1 MTAPRFEG
9 RTVIVTGAGSGIGLA
24 AAVKFAQE
32 GANVALFELDPLRA
46 ESAREE
52 LESIRAGS
60 GFVQIVDVSDPD
72 GMEAA
77 YRNVNEHFGGVD
89 AVFANA
95 GINGAKGPIE
105 HMELDEFKKTID
117 VNLGGMFL
125 SVKYAIPYMKK
136 RGGGSIVITSSVNG
150 NGRYSSVGMSPYS
163 TSKAG
168 QVAFAKM
175 AALELARYRIRVN
188 AICPGAISTNI
199 DETTEEDARMDEIA
213 IPLEFPRGGDHPLAG
228 RHGLP
233 EEVAD
238 LAVFLASS
246 ESRHVTGTSITV
258 DGGES
263 LLF

>member
-1 MTAPRFEG
+1 MSAPRFEG
-9 RTVIVTGAGSGIGLA
+9 RTVIVTGAGSGIGRA
-24 AAVKFAQE
+24 AALKFAEE
-32 GANVALFELDPLRA
+32 GANVGLFDLDAERA
-46 ESAREE
+46 ESVRGE
-52 LESIRAGS
+52 LEAIRAGS
-60 GFVQIVDVSDPD
+60 GFVRTLDVSDA
-72 GMEAA
+72 EAMADA
-77 YRNVNEHFGGVD
+77 YQAVNDRFGGLD

-105 HMELDEFKKTID
+105 HMELAEFQKTID

-125 SVKYAIPYMKK
+125 SVKLAIPYMKQ

-150 NGRYSSVGMSPYS
+150 NTRFSSIGMSPYS

-188 AICPGAISTNI
+188 TICPGAISTNI
-199 DETTEEDARMDEIA
+199 DETTEENGRMDEIA

-228 RHGLP
+228 SHGQP

-238 LAVFLASS
+238 LAVYLASS
-246 ESRHVTGTSITV
+246 EARHVTGASITV

>member
-1 MTAPRFEG
+1 MSELRFEG
-9 RTVIVTGAGSGIGLA
+9 KTVIVTGAGSGIGRA
-24 AAVKFAQE
+24 AALKFANE
-32 GANVALFELDPLRA
+32 GANIGLFELDPERA
-46 ESAREE
+46 EFVRGE
-52 LESIRAGS
+52 LENIREGS
-60 GFVQIVDVSDPD
+60 ALACAVDVSDAAA
-72 GMEAA
+72 MEEAF
-77 YRNVNEHFGGVD
+77 RSVVERFGGLD

-105 HMELDEFKKTID
+105 HMELDEFRKTID

-125 SVKYAIPYMKK
+125 SVKHAIPYMKQ
-136 RGGGSIVITSSVNG
+136 RGGGSIIITSSVNG
-150 NGRYSSVGMSPYS
+150 NNRFSSIGMSPYS

-188 AICPGAISTNI
+188 AICPGVVATNI
-199 DETTEEDARMDEIA
+199 DETTEEDPRMEEIA

-246 ESRHVTGTSITV
+246 DSRHVTGTAITV

>member
-1 MTAPRFEG
+1 MSVPRFEG
-9 RTVIVTGAGSGIGLA
+9 RTVIVTGAGSGIGRA
-24 AAVKFAQE
+24 AALKFASE
-32 GANVALFELDPLRA
+32 GANVGLFELNPERA
-46 ESAREE
+46 EEVREE
-52 LESIRAGS
+52 LESIRPGS
-60 GFVQIVDVSDPD
+60 GLVCTVDVSDPE
-72 GMEAA
+72 GMEEA
-77 YRNVNEHFGGVD
+77 YRQVNDQFGGLD

-95 GINGAKGPIE
+95 GINGAMGPIE
-105 HMELDEFKKTID
+105 HMDLTEFQKTIS
-117 VNLGGMFL
+117 VNLDGMFL
-125 SVKYAIPYMKK
+125 SVKLAIPYMKK

-150 NGRYSSVGMSPYS
+150 NTRFSSIGMSPYS

-188 AICPGAISTNI
+188 TICPGAISTNI
-199 DETTEEDARMDEIA
+199 DETTETNERMEEIA

-238 LAVFLASS
+238 LAVYLASS
-246 ESRHVTGTSITV
+246 EARHVTGASITV

>member
-1 MTAPRFEG
+1 MSATRFEG
-9 RTVIVTGAGSGIGLA
+9 RTVIVTGAGSGIGRA
-24 AAVKFAQE
+24 AALKFASE
-32 GANVALFELDPLRA
+32 GANVGLFDLDSERA
-46 ESAREE
+46 ESVRGEVE
-52 LESIRAGS
+52 DIRRGAGL
-60 GFVQIVDVSDPD
+60 VCVVDVSDPLT
-72 GMEAA
+72 MEQSFNAVVE
-77 YRNVNEHFGGVD
+77 RFGGLD

-105 HMELDEFKKTID
+105 HMELAEFQRTID

-125 SVKYAIPYMKK
+125 SVKLAVPHMKK

-150 NGRYSSVGMSPYS
+150 NTRFSSIGMSPYS

-175 AALELARYRIRVN
+175 AALELARYKIRVN

-199 DETTEEDARMDEIA
+199 DETTDEHDLADEIA

-238 LAVFLASS
+238 LAVYLASS
-246 ESRHVTGTSITV
+246 EARHVTGASITV

>member
-1 MTAPRFEG
+1 MSVPRFEN
-9 RTVIVTGAGSGIGLA
+9 RTVIVTGAGSGIGRA
-24 AAVKFAQE
+24 AALKFAQE
-32 GANVALFELDPLRA
+32 GANVGLFELNPERA
-46 ESAREE
+46 EEVRQE
-52 LESIRAGS
+52 LEAIRPGS
-60 GFVQIVDVSDPD
+60 ALVCEVDVSDLEA
-72 GMEAA
+72 MEAA
-77 YRNVNEHFGGVD
+77 YQAVTDRFGGLD

-95 GINGAKGPIE
+95 GINGAMGPIE
-105 HMELDEFKKTID
+105 HMELSEFQKTID

-125 SVKYAIPYMKK
+125 SVKLAVPHMKK

-150 NGRYSSVGMSPYS
+150 NTRFSSIGMSPYS

-188 AICPGAISTNI
+188 TICPGAISTNI
-199 DETTEEDARMDEIA
+199 EETTETNERMEEIA

-246 ESRHVTGTSITV
+246 EARHVTGASITV

>member
-1 MTAPRFEG
+1 MSTPRFENK
-9 RTVIVTGAGSGIGLA
+9 TVIVTGAGSGIGRA
-24 AAVKFAQE
+24 AALKFAQE
-32 GANVALFELDPLRA
+32 GANVGLFELDPERA
-46 ESAREE
+46 ESVWGE
-52 LESIRAGS
+52 LEAIRPGS
-60 GFVQIVDVSDPD
+60 GLICVLDVSDPEA
-72 GMEAA
+72 MEAS
-77 YRNVNEHFGGVD
+77 YRQVNEQFGGLD

-105 HMELDEFKKTID
+105 HMGLAEFQKTID

-125 SVKYAIPYMKK
+125 SVKLAIPYMKQ

-150 NGRYSSVGMSPYS
+150 NTRFSSIGMSPYS

-188 AICPGAISTNI
+188 TICPGAITTNI
-199 DETTEEDARMDEIA
+199 DETTEENELMHEIA
-213 IPLEFPRGGDHPLAG
+213 IPLAFPRGGDHPLAG

-233 EEVAD
+233 DEVAD
-238 LAVFLASS
+238 LAVFLSSS
-246 ESRHVTGTSITV
+246 ESRHITGTSITV